1 MYAIHAAGQ
10 PAPSP
15 IETQQPAPFRAGVAP
30 PPRARTRMHR
40 PARPPLTLQL
50 PARHAGAVGRVA
62 GSGPGAGSP
71 AGSPVGAPSCPASGS
86 PLSAVSTL
94 SLPFPFLGVD
104 RLLDGL
110 DPEMRLAARDVM
122 RDDDIF
128 GAPPSGS
135 ASPPELPQDTRPP
148 AAAARHAALSDP
160 EAPSRRRNE
169 AWRRS
174 LLATLNMGPKRDI
187 TREVIREAS
196 RRLACHPANL
206 RGFARAARVSQQA
219 LRSFVDGCGRLTDLG
234 RAVDRGTLLTPADR
248 RAANLPDIER
258 KTTLQGE
265 DFALAGKLIKLSVGG
280 LSRSLFCD
288 LYGYDR
294 ATIYRAYQEDGSLTE
309 WGRAQ
314 RDALGPGGHA
324 SPATL
329 TGPVAELGVAPP
341 TGPVRPGPAARDGT
355 APGMGSPL
363 RADMPARQRNGHW
376 DPETAARH
384 LSALASREG
393 IALAYWHEASFR
405 KLGKTDAPLA
415 GNVDQAGERWR
426 ICPAGGG
433 DYRVP
438 AGEQAME
445 HIVNIL
451 RLHAHGHVGRLA
463 LAAEYTLVRPTP
475 RGPIFA
481 TPKAGAPDAAR
492 ARAAAGAR

>member
-1 MYAIHAAGQ
+1 M
-10 PAPSP
+10 PATA
-15 IETQQPAPFRAGVAP
+15 E
-30 PPRARTRMHR
+30 
-40 PARPPLTLQL
+40 
-50 PARHAGAVGRVA
+50 
-62 GSGPGAGSP
+62 
-71 AGSPVGAPSCPASGS
+71 
-86 PLSAVSTL
+86 
-94 SLPFPFLGVD
+94 
-104 RLLDGL
+104 
-110 DPEMRLAARDVM
+110 
-122 RDDDIF
+122 
-128 GAPPSGS
+128 
-135 ASPPELPQDTRPP
+135 
-148 AAAARHAALSDP
+148 AL
-160 EAPSRRRNE
+160 SRRRHE

-196 RRLACHPANL
+196 RRLAGHPANL

-265 DFALAGKLIKLSVGG
+265 DFALAGKLIKLNAGG
-280 LSRSLFCD
+280 LSRALFCD

-294 ATIYRAYQEDGSLTE
+294 ATIYRAYQEDGTLTE

-314 RDALGPGGHA
+314 RDALGPDGHA
-324 SPATL
+324 RPAMQ
-329 TGPVAELGVAPP
+329 TGPGADANMTPLARAEQ
-341 TGPVRPGPAARDGT
+341 PGPAARDGT
-355 APGMGSPL
+355 EPGMGSPL
-363 RADMPARQRNGHW
+363 HADMQARQRKGHW
-376 DPETAARH
+376 DPETAAQR
-384 LSALASREG
+384 LSTLASQEG
-393 IALAYWHEASFR
+393 IALGYWHEASFR